1 MVCCMNRSDLWKSDF
16 DKRSMSGAET
26 LISNKR
32 LVACISII
40 EHGTIIYDSG
50 QTSFQSIF

>member
-1 MVCCMNRSDLWKSDF
+1 MNRSDLWKSDF

-40 EHGTIIYDSG
+40 EHRTMVYDSG
-50 QTSFQSIF
+50 QTSFQGIF